1 MAVIEEEKPPGV
13 PEWVVTYGDMMSL
26 LLTFFIMLVSMSEMK
41 EDGSMR
47 AMLDAIKQSFGDQP
61 ITVSGVPGPSTQSN
75 SYYKNIASK
84 GRRSEADVKKGSKE
98 SKGNLGENSA
108 VNRINHGTV
117 VTIGGPAMFAP
128 LDAELNDDIRMRLDI
143 LADIIQN
150 RPNRIC
156 IRGHSSP
163 EPLPASSPYRDQF
176 ELSFARARAVADYL
190 IAEKKIP
197 QTRIIVGAAGETE
210 QRMMTRDSK
219 QQSQNHRVDV
229 FLIDAI

>member
-1 MAVIEEEKPPGV
+1 MAAIEEEAPPGV

-41 EDGSMR
+41 EDGAMR

-61 ITVSGVPGPSTQSN
+61 VSISGVPGPSMQKN
-75 SYYKNIASK
+75 SFFKNMASS
-84 GRRSEADVKKGSKE
+84 GSRSESGVKKGSKN
-98 SKGNLGENSA
+98 SKGNLGEFST

-117 VTIGGPAMFAP
+117 VTIGGPTMFAP
-128 LDAELNDDIRMRLDI
+128 HDAKLNDDIRMRLDI
-143 LADIIQN
+143 LADIIRK

-163 EPLPASSPYRDQF
+163 EPLPDDSPYRDQF
-176 ELSFARARAVADYL
+176 ELSFARARAVADYF
-190 IAEKKIP
+190 ITEKKISP
-197 QTRIIVGAAGETE
+197 DRIIVSAAGDTE

-219 QQSQNHRVDV
+219 KQSQNHRVDV